1 MRWRLSNA
9 TNDEQDA
16 TERVRFFNVSLINAT
31 PMSLPKFPQPQ
42 RFMGE
47 IIHSIEAASPRFA
60 WVQFLFKRVNLT
72 PTLIALKNAI
82 HIAQEKIKTPKRS
95 WIDDSESTRLELYG
109 DWYRRSGERIKRI
122 DAIANVP
129 HILLAI
135 QGMWVG
141 DSRQLSSLPFKDC
154 YDEFD
159 RLGTFVYRDPRMLR
173 ELVDRRMVE
182 DVSSYIMS
190 YVRSRMEPPS
200 FLITQ
205 EEIPYFLHLPV
216 VRQDSFLKSVA
227 WKQHTP
233 GVGEGKIEGK
243 GPGPAA
249 PTNPRIFR
257 LKEIPLITEPLKE
270 TETERL
276 SQLPS
281 PSSVRGLELLFEN
294 GHTDLL
300 LSSTSEGDARE
311 CLGVLES
318 VYGKQQVVG
327 VPEKPE
333 FLWHLP
339 EIVGLSGKPA
349 PR

>member
-1 MRWRLSNA
+1 MKWRLWNA
-9 TNDEQDA
+9 TSDKQDA
-16 TERVRFFNVSLINAT
+16 ADRVRFFNVSLINAT
-31 PMSLPKFPQPQ
+31 PMSLPKYPQPQ

-47 IIHSIEAASPRFA
+47 LIHSIEAANPEFA

-95 WIDDSESTRLELYG
+95 WIDDSESDRLELYG
-109 DWYRRSGERIKRI
+109 DWYRRSGERMKRI

-159 RLGTFVYRDPRMLR
+159 RLGTFLYRDPRMLR

-216 VRQDSFLKSVA
+216 VKQDTFLKSVA

-233 GVGEGKIEGK
+233 GVGEGKIEGR
-243 GPGPAA
+243 GPSHAA
-249 PTNPRIFR
+249 PPNPRI
-257 LKEIPLITEPLKE
+257 LQMKEVPLITEPLKE
-270 TETERL
+270 TDTERL

-281 PSSVRGLELLFEN
+281 PSAVRGLELLFEN
-294 GHTDLL
+294 GHTDML
-300 LSSTSEGDARE
+300 LSSTSGKDVQEY
-311 CLGVLES
+311 LGVLES
-318 VYGKQQVVG
+318 VYEKQQVVG
-327 VPEKPE
+327 VPEMPE
-333 FLWHLP
+333 FLWRLP
-339 EIVGLSGKPA
+339 ESVGL
-349 PR
+349 